1 MIDLY
6 IYGTGNGKRASIALE
21 ECGLPYTVH
30 KIDINKGEQN
40 TPEFRKL
47 NPIGGI
53 PVIVDPDGPGG
64 KPVTISQ
71 SGAIALYCAEKTG
84 KFLPK
89 DPAKRLE
96 VMQWLMHAVSDGAM
110 TMGAIFRL
118 SNMQEKSAAAIES
131 FKTRL
136 ASYFKGVDTQ
146 LAANE
151 YLAGE
156 LSIADI
162 AFYTVV
168 SAGKMHVPLDA
179 YPHLDRW
186 FKAMSS
192 RPGVVKGMAVP
203 A

>member
-110 TMGAIFRL
+110 TMGAIFRTTNL
-118 SNMQEKSAAAIES
+118 PDKPASAIES

-146 LAANE
+146 LATNE

-168 SAGKMHVPLDA
+168 SAGKMHVALDA
-179 YPHLDRW
+179 YPNLDRW
-186 FKAMSS
+186 FKAMSA
-192 RPGVVKGMAVP
+192 RPGVIRGMAVP